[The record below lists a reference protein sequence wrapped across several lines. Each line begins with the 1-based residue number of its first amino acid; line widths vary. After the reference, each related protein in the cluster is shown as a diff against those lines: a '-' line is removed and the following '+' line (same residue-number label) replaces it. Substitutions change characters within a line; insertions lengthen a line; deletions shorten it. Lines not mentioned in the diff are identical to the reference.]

1 MQEWLAP
8 LIKSGVIF
16 ALAGFV
22 LFISRRSGARFVRRI
37 EARNRANAARANT
50 LWLVLRRV
58 IAITVVVTTILM
70 LFMTWGI
77 AVTPFLAVGTVV
89 AAALGFGAQ
98 NFVKDV
104 IAGFF
109 MLLENQFAVGD
120 VVRVVDVTGTVQDL
134 QLRVTVLR
142 DFEGNIHFVPNGQI
156 TVTSNL
162 TSKTSQPVIDMSIAY
177 SADVDHAL
185 EVMGDELRA
194 MAAESEWSGRMIEEP
209 EVIGVQ
215 NLADSAVIIR
225 ARMLTTAEDRW
236 TVKREALRRLKKRFD
251 AEGIEIP
258 FPQVT
263 IHKATEP
270 ASASDDVQ
278 GVRVPA
284 DDCGVDVPQTLAIGL
299 E

>member
-1 MQEWLAP
+1 MNEWLAP

-16 ALAGFV
+16 ALAGAV

-162 TSKTSQPVIDMSIAY
+162 TSRTSQPVIDMSIAY

-194 MAAESEWSGRMIEEP
+194 MAAESEWSDRMIEEP

-215 NLADSAVIIR
+215 NLADSAVVIR

-263 IHKATEP
+263 IHKG
-270 ASASDDVQ
+270 D
-278 GVRVPA
+278 
-284 DDCGVDVPQTLAIGL
+284 
-299 E
+299 

>member
-1 MQEWLAP
+1 
-8 LIKSGVIF
+8 
-16 ALAGFV
+16 
-22 LFISRRSGARFVRRI
+22 
-37 EARNRANAARANT
+37 
-50 LWLVLRRV
+50 
-58 IAITVVVTTILM
+58 M

-177 SADVDHAL
+177 SADIDHAL

-194 MAAESEWSGRMIEEP
+194 MAAESEWSDRMIEQP

-215 NLADSAVIIR
+215 DLADSAVIIR

-263 IHKATEP
+263 IHKR
-270 ASASDDVQ
+270 D
-278 GVRVPA
+278 
-284 DDCGVDVPQTLAIGL
+284 
-299 E
+299 

>member
-1 MQEWLAP
+1 MQDWLAP
-8 LIKSGVIF
+8 LIKSGVILV
-16 ALAGFV
+16 LAGFV
-22 LFISRRSGARFVRRI
+22 LFISRRSGSRFVRRV
-37 EARNRANAARANT
+37 EARNPTNAARAAT

-58 IAITVVVTTILM
+58 ITIAL
-70 LFMTWGI
+70 
-77 AVTPFLAVGTVV
+77 AVTGVLVLFDVWGLSLTPFVAVGTVF

-120 VVRVVDVTGTVQDL
+120 VVRIMDITGTVQDL

-185 EVMGDELRA
+185 NVMGEELRA
-194 MAAESEWSGRMIEEP
+194 MAEEPEWSGRMIEEP

-225 ARMLTTAEDRW
+225 ARMLTTAEGRW
-236 TVKREALRRLKKRFD
+236 DVKREALRRLKKRFD
-251 AEGIEIP
+251 SEGIEIP
-258 FPQVT
+258 FPQLT
-263 IHKATEP
+263 IHKG
-270 ASASDDVQ
+270 D
-278 GVRVPA
+278 
-284 DDCGVDVPQTLAIGL
+284 
-299 E
+299 

>member
-1 MQEWLAP
+1 MEDWLGA
-8 LIKSGVIF
+8 LIRSAVILV
-16 ALAGFV
+16 LAGVVLFV
-22 LFISRRSGARFVRRI
+22 LRRFGSRFVRRV
-37 EARNRANAARANT
+37 EARNPTNAARAST
-50 LWLVLRRV
+50 LWLVLRRL

-70 LFMTWGI
+70 LFLAWEI
-77 AVTPFLAVGTVV
+77 EITPFLAVGTVV

-120 VVRVVDVTGTVQDL
+120 VVRIVDITGTVQDL

-185 EVMGDELRA
+185 TVMGEELRA
-194 MAAESEWSGRMIEEP
+194 MAEEPEWSGRMIEEP

-225 ARMLTTAEDRW
+225 ARMLTTAEGRW
-236 TVKREALRRLKKRFD
+236 DVKREALRRLKKRFD
-251 AEGIEIP
+251 SEGIEIP
-258 FPQVT
+258 FPQLT
-263 IHKATEP
+263 IHKG
-270 ASASDDVQ
+270 D
-278 GVRVPA
+278 
-284 DDCGVDVPQTLAIGL
+284 
-299 E
+299 